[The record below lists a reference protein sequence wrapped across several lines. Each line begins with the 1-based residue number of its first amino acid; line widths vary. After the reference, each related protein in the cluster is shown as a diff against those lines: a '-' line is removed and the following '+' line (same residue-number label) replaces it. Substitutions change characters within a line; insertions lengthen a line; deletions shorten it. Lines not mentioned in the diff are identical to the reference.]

1 MRIISKEQSE
11 KLYSTTNVRHAN
23 TDLSLDMWISRP
35 TVPLTD
41 SNFIEWQRDVIS
53 GQISDVSI
61 AVAHPKVEA
70 SNSQVFIGYIENGV
84 AKVVSALCKTHI
96 KKHIWIDS
104 GFSEPAESISIAFD
118 GTMPKAESGRIEFIT
133 DESPWVFWTNNGIL
147 YARKLGESETIVLAE
162 SNCEDVSAIRAMWS
176 EVGSFDFGLC
186 TFFILAGSIYYRQLI
201 DGEWTDG
208 TPITFGPSG
217 VIWTEIVAQ
226 RTWDYRV
233 SLQAK
238 TSSGSTYELFTQYM
252 GVGKQNTEH
261 LEIKSITATG
271 GVTETGDTTVANEE
285 HIEIAAIKAGALYG
299 GVYGFEQP
307 IMLHA
312 SNLATIVEVDGEQVE
327 NYGLRISVCFAEH
340 LNPDSVSEN
349 LSSIVMRDRNGT
361 AFVAASAD
369 TVNGLDWVFTLPDF
383 NNAIGDCIVS
393 YTPGTLYTMAGTV
406 AEGTSITFTPEN
418 LIPNAVEAP
427 KIMEVY
433 ND

>member
-1 MRIISKEQSE
+1 MRVISKEQSE
-11 KLYSTTNVRHAN
+11 KLHSTTNVRHTN
-23 TDLSLDMWISRP
+23 SDLSLDMWISRP

-41 SNFIEWQRDVIS
+41 SHFLERQLIPAS
-53 GQISDVSI
+53 GQVSDVSI
-61 AVAHPKVEA
+61 AATHAKPDSECSHIFV
-70 SNSQVFIGYIENGV
+70 GYIESGI
-84 AKVVSALCKTHI
+84 AKVVMAQRKVRISNHVWNDC
-96 KKHIWIDS
+96 
-104 GFSEPAESISIAFD
+104 GFLEPASSISVAYD
-118 GTMPKAESGRIEFIT
+118 GIMTTKPDGRIEFIT
-133 DESPWVFWTNNGIL
+133 DIFPWVFWINDGVL
-147 YARKLGESETIVLAE
+147 YARKLGSDETIVLAE

-186 TFFILAGSIYYRQLI
+186 VFFILSGSIYYRQLI

-208 TPITFGPSG
+208 TPVTFGPSG
-217 VIWTEIVAQ
+217 VTWSEIAAQ

-233 SLQAK
+233 VLQAK

-271 GVTETGDTTVANEE
+271 GVTETGDMTVANEG
-285 HIEIAAIKAGALYG
+285 HIEIAAIKASALYG

-307 IMLHA
+307 TMLHA

-361 AFVAASAD
+361 AFVAASAE

-427 KIMEVY
+427 KILEVY